1 MAVCRVVLRGAADG
15 RRECLAKCQSRSKA
29 KKPVIT
35 ILYSERRVCLEAG
48 EPSGGLAV
56 VVDCVLEDILK
67 GVVVGMRNGIMGM
80 GMRRGLVD
88 GGLW

>member
-48 EPSGGLAV
+48 EPSGGLRV
-56 VVDCVLEDILK
+56 VVNCVLRDILK
-67 GVVVGMRNGIMGM
+67 GVVVVVVVGIGM
-80 GMRRGLVD
+80 G
-88 GGLW
+88 LW